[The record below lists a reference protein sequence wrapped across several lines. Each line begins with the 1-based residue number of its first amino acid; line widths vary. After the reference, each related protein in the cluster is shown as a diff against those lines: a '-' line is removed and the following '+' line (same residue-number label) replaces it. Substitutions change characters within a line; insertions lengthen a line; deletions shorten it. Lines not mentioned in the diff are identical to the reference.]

1 MLSLNDIKIIFYGP
15 DFATKALSPRLQKK
29 KKKKILHFVFREFL
43 LNLTVLLTKI
53 MPKGLVQVAKFKV
66 PLIRSILV
74 HKDILPK

>member
-15 DFATKALSPRLQKK
+15 DFATKALFPPPL
-29 KKKKILHFVFREFL
+29 KKKKILHFIFREFF

>member
-1 MLSLNDIKIIFYGP
+1 MALILPPKLYPP
-15 DFATKALSPRLQKK
+15 DDKKK
-29 KKKKILHFVFREFL
+29 KKKKILHFVFREFF

>member
-15 DFATKALSPRLQKK
+15 YFATKALSPPPKK
-29 KKKKILHFVFREFL
+29 KSCIFREFF
-43 LNLTVLLTKI
+43 LNLTAILTKI
-53 MPKGLVQVAKFKV
+53 MPKGLFQVAKFKV

>member
-1 MLSLNDIKIIFYGP
+1 M
-15 DFATKALSPRLQKK
+15 ALILPPKLYSPPHS
-29 KKKKILHFVFREFL
+29 KKKILHFIFREFF